1 MKKIN
6 KQGMK
11 MNKSIAI
18 MITCGALVSHLVSFS
33 AIATDEESYAFVGF
47 GLSHYDNF
55 ANLAISETQIDLV
68 PEVYLG
74 VGQRYQLNDD
84 WQLATEVSIHYAKAY
99 FSGLAE
105 NVDANHLSKE
115 LQVSSGNYQSLGL
128 WATSRFNYVSLSDNV
143 SPFIELAL
151 GAVQT
156 NQSALF
162 GEEKNQQIAYKA
174 IAGLEFEVADKMT
187 FSIGV
192 GLSDNDD
199 HL

>member
-1 MKKIN
+1 
-6 KQGMK
+6 
-11 MNKSIAI
+11 
-18 MITCGALVSHLVSFS
+18 
-33 AIATDEESYAFVGF
+33 
-47 GLSHYDNF
+47 
-55 ANLAISETQIDLV
+55 
-68 PEVYLG
+68 
-74 VGQRYQLNDD
+74 
-84 WQLATEVSIHYAKAY
+84 
-99 FSGLAE
+99 AE

-115 LQVSSGNYQSLGL
+115 RQVSSGNYQSLGL

-174 IAGLEFEVADKMT
+174 IAGLEFEVAEKMT